1 MGSYISAI
9 LAFMELEARRIKYN
23 RTELYTRAVQ
33 PILWLVVFGP
43 VMARVRALPTNGI
56 PYVAFITPGV
66 IMQSVTFVSIFYGL
80 TIVWERES
88 GILKK
93 LLTMPVSRMSI
104 VLGRSS
110 ASIIRALFQFAIIT
124 PIAIALG
131 VRVKSN
137 PIYLMLSLFI
147 VVITAVGFSAFSIWI
162 ATYMKTRERFMGI
175 GQAITMPLFFASNA
189 IYPISIMPTPIKV
202 IVLINPL
209 TYAVDAL
216 RKTMIIGVLNG
227 LATDLLALT
236 IFVVLFIVLASSEFK
251 RIIE

>member
-1 MGSYISAI
+1 MSSFINAI
-9 LAFMELEARRIKYN
+9 LAFVELEARRLKYN

-93 LLTMPVSRMSI
+93 LLTMPVSRISI

-110 ASIIRALFQFAIIT
+110 ASIIRALFQFVIIT
-124 PIAIALG
+124 PIALALG
-131 VRVKSN
+131 VRVEPN
-137 PIYLMLSLFI
+137 PAYLLLSLFI
-147 VVITAVGFSAFSIWI
+147 VVITAIGFSAFSIWI
-162 ATYMKTRERFMGI
+162 ASYMKTRERFMGI

-189 IYPISIMPTPIKV
+189 IYPISIMPTPIRV

-227 LATDLLALT
+227 LVIDLLALI
-236 IFVVLFIVLASSEFK
+236 IFTVLFIILASIEFK